1 MPLKAP
7 VTSRSRLVHSIR
19 TAALSLALCVAA
31 AHAAHAQST
40 RFGDSTWVAPAPYSS
55 EHGSPADPGP
65 RVAGRDH
72 ERRWE
77 TALRTPFRVV
87 FLPFRLITL
96 GLEGAADFA
105 EAHFPLDEWSHA
117 GSAGGPPKRGV
128 SIAPQ
133 VSLSA
138 TEGFGA
144 GASIK
149 KPLGDPGSVLRTD
162 FIWTTRD
169 TRRARLRAVLG
180 DGTRDVGASA
190 FALYDHRPNRRF
202 YGIGN
207 SAGTTRTI
215 FFGREDRLDGSLFY
229 GRNPFRRV
237 SGIIGLSDFDIGP
250 GYNDTPRAIDVFGPN
265 AAPYLDRGSRVWSVG
280 VGGAFAT
287 IDRPH
292 DPASGIHLF
301 GEARHVMS
309 ADGNDITYESYRAEG
324 RGYVPVF
331 SARRIVALRGVFEGV
346 NPESGSGPIPFYR
359 LPSSVHDDR
368 FDGYSSDRFRDHRL
382 TILQGEYRWLIW
394 SNLWAFGLAQR
405 AEVAPSTGALRWT
418 AMHEAYGGGLRYQLS
433 NDQTARFE
441 VAKGTQGI
449 DIDLNLDASF

>member
-1 MPLKAP
+1 MTLKTP
-7 VTSRSRLVHSIR
+7 VIFRSRLIRSIR
-19 TAALSLALCVAA
+19 TAALPLALCVAA
-31 AHAAHAQST
+31 PHVAHAQST

-65 RVAGRDH
+65 RVAERDH

-87 FLPFRLITL
+87 FLPFRLIAL

-105 EAHFPLDEWSHA
+105 EAHFPLDQWSHA
-117 GSAGGPPKRGV
+117 GASGGPPKRGV
-128 SIAPQ
+128 SISPE

-144 GASIK
+144 GAAIK

-169 TRRARLRAVLG
+169 TRRARLRAVFG
-180 DGTRDVGASA
+180 DGTRDVGASVL
-190 FALYDHRPNRRF
+190 ALYEHRPNRRF

-207 SAGTTRTI
+207 DAGTTRTI

-229 GRNPFRRV
+229 GRNSFRRV

-280 VGGAFAT
+280 VGGVFAT

-292 DPASGIHLF
+292 DPASGVHLF

-368 FDGYSSDRFRDHRL
+368 FDGYSSDRFRDRRL
-382 TILQGEYRWLIW
+382 TILQTEYRWLIW

-405 AEVAPSTGALRWT
+405 DEVAPSTGALRWA
-418 AMHEAYGGGLRYQLS
+418 AMHKAYGGGLRYQLS

-441 VAKGTQGI
+441 IAKGTQGL
-449 DIDLNLDASF
+449 DFDLNLDASF

>member
-1 MPLKAP
+1 MP
-7 VTSRSRLVHSIR
+7 VNTSVIRRPQSIR
-19 TAALSLALCVAA
+19 WILAAALPLAIGVAA
-31 AHAAHAQST
+31 PHAAHAQSN

-72 ERRWE
+72 ERTWE
-77 TALRTPFRVV
+77 TALRTPFRIV

-105 EAHFPLDEWSHA
+105 EAHFPLDEWSHGA
-117 GSAGGPPKRGV
+117 TAGGPPKPGV
-128 SIAPQ
+128 SIAPE

-138 TEGFGA
+138 NEGFGA

-149 KPLGDPGSVLRTD
+149 KRLDPGSVVRTD
-162 FIWTTRD
+162 FIWTTKD
-169 TRRARLRAVLG
+169 TRRARLRATLG
-180 DGTRDVGASA
+180 DGTRDVGVAGL
-190 FALYDHRPNRRF
+190 ALYDHRPNRRF

-207 SAGTTRTI
+207 DAGTRRTI

-229 GRNPFRRV
+229 GRNALRRV

-250 GYNDTPRAIDVFGPN
+250 GYNDSPRAIDVFGPDG
-265 AAPYLDRGSRVWSVG
+265 APYLDRGSRVWSLG
-280 VGGAFAT
+280 AGGTFAT
-287 IDRPH
+287 IDRTH

-309 ADGNDITYESYRAEG
+309 ADGNDLTYEFYRGEA

-359 LPSSVHDDR
+359 LPSSVKDDR
-368 FDGYSSDRFRDHRL
+368 FEGYSSDRFRDKRL
-382 TILQGEYRWLIW
+382 TILQAEYRWLIW
-394 SNLWAFGLAQR
+394 SKLWAFGLAQR
-405 AEVAPSTGALRWT
+405 GEVAPSTGALRWT
-418 AMHEAYGGGLRYQLS
+418 AMHEAYGGGLRYQLTD
-433 NDQTARFE
+433 NQTARFE
-441 VAKGTQGI
+441 LAKGSQGL